1 MPKLKNKHKN
11 HPILW
16 EKICFRYHGVSLYPY
31 PQCYV
36 NTRSFW
42 GQTSRRQLSKKGKKG
57 GWSNQGTGRG
67 HGPGSGGKKKDTYNT
82 PKPSPKTDNIW
93 GSVSGGGGGGGGVAS
108 GHLWPICPSKS
119 DLEKCYRIEFTRRP
133 PITMEPWW
141 TPLARNTARRA
152 DLEKVH
158 AGEEGNRR
166 DPPLNGHPRVLF
178 PNIPCSKRF
187 GWLAP
192 NSKSQSVKS
201 PCVDVTFPYG
211 NPADC
216 DGLHR
221 GGSPTSEECLR
232 THE

>member
-1 MPKLKNKHKN
+1 M
-11 HPILW
+11 
-16 EKICFRYHGVSLYPY
+16 
-31 PQCYV
+31 
-36 NTRSFW
+36 
-42 GQTSRRQLSKKGKKG
+42 KG
-57 GWSNQGTGRG
+57 
-67 HGPGSGGKKKDTYNT
+67 
-82 PKPSPKTDNIW
+82 
-93 GSVSGGGGGGGGVAS
+93 
-108 GHLWPICPSKS
+108 
-119 DLEKCYRIEFTRRP
+119 YRIEFTRRP
-133 PITMEPWW
+133 TKTMEPWW
-141 TPLARNTARRA
+141 TPLPRSTERRA

-158 AGEEGNRR
+158 AGEEGNCR

-192 NSKSQSVKS
+192 DSKSQSVQS

-232 THE
+232 TLEGLRNIRDMSTSSLYQFERCLF